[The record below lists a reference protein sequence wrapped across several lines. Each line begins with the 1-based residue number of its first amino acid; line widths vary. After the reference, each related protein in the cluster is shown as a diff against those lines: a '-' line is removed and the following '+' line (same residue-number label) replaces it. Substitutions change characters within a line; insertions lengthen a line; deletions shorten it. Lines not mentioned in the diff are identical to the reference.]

1 MIVSDPEVFTD
12 KSFKLNR
19 MAVILKEIPVK
30 DKDEAIRIT
39 DRFSEKYQ
47 LLPAD
52 PDNSL
57 DISNEKFHIYY
68 DAEKS
73 LVIIETND
81 ADSFGEHLKELI
93 ADFPV
98 FF

>member
-1 MIVSDPEVFTD
+1 
-12 KSFKLNR
+12 

-39 DRFSEKYQ
+39 GGFTEKYQ
-47 LLPAD
+47 LLPTD

-68 DAEKS
+68 DAEES
-73 LVIIETND
+73 QVIIETND
-81 ADSFGEHLKELI
+81 AHSVWEYLKELI
-93 ADFPV
+93 ADFPI

>member
-1 MIVSDPEVFTD
+1 
-12 KSFKLNR
+12 

-30 DKDEAIRIT
+30 DKEEAIRII
-39 DRFSEKYQ
+39 DGFSEKYQ
-47 LLPAD
+47 LSPTD

-68 DAEKS
+68 DAGKS

-81 ADSFGEHLKELI
+81 AHSVGEHLKELI

>member
-1 MIVSDPEVFTD
+1 
-12 KSFKLNR
+12 

-39 DRFSEKYQ
+39 DGFTEKYQ
-47 LLPAD
+47 LIQTD

-68 DAEKS
+68 DAERR
-73 LVIIETND
+73 LVVIETND
-81 ADSFGEHLKELI
+81 AHSVREHLKELI

>member
-1 MIVSDPEVFTD
+1 MP
-12 KSFKLNR
+12 
-19 MAVILKEIPVK
+19 VILKEIPVK
-30 DKDEAIRIT
+30 NKAAAIRIT
-39 DRFSEKYQ
+39 NQFAEKYQ
-47 LLPAD
+47 LIPTD
-52 PDNSL
+52 PGNSL

-68 DAEKS
+68 DAEKG

>member
-1 MIVSDPEVFTD
+1 
-12 KSFKLNR
+12 

-30 DKDEAIRIT
+30 DKEEAIRIT
-39 DRFSEKYQ
+39 DGLTEKYQ
-47 LLPAD
+47 LLPTD

-73 LVIIETND
+73 HGD
-81 ADSFGEHLKELI
+81 H
-93 ADFPV
+93 
-98 FF
+98 

>member
-1 MIVSDPEVFTD
+1 
-12 KSFKLNR
+12 

-30 DKDEAIRIT
+30 DKEEAIRIT
-39 DRFSEKYQ
+39 DRFTEKYQ
-47 LLPAD
+47 LLPTD

-57 DISNEKFHIYY
+57 DISNGKFHIYY

-81 ADSFGEHLKELI
+81 AHSVGEHLKELI
-93 ADFPV
+93 ADFPI